1 MISCFP
7 LFGSQFL
14 LDELSY
20 CIFHTQCLCSALRAV
35 HSYGHLT
42 LTLVLCAACGVMWPS
57 LPDAVYLLTFF
68 GGTLWIALGRSLTGS
83 RVYRLG
89 RLALVTLAA
98 LQLLALYLYQLQSS
112 QSWIDPANTLP
123 VLIGL
128 VAFVRFDC
136 TEPWVLHL
144 YPLEKPADWARLA
157 YPLLVGALYA
167 LLIPQLRKEEFLREQ
182 VSHQ

>member
-1 MISCFP
+1 MYRVHYT
-7 LFGSQFL
+7 L
-14 LDELSY
+14 LTTLQHSTV
-20 CIFHTQCLCSALRAV
+20 FVLRAV
-35 HSYGHLT
+35 HSYGHLA
-42 LTLVLCAACGVMWPS
+42 LTLLLCAACGVMWPS

-68 GGTLWIALGRSLTGS
+68 GGALWMALGRSLTGS

-112 QSWIDPANTLP
+112 QSWIAPSETLP

-128 VAFVRFDC
+128 VDFVRVDC
-136 TEPWVLHL
+136 AEPWALRL
-144 YPLEKPADWARLA
+144 QPLDKSTHWARLA
-157 YPLLVGALYA
+157 YPFLVGALYA

-182 VSHQ
+182 VRCSSLVLIVK